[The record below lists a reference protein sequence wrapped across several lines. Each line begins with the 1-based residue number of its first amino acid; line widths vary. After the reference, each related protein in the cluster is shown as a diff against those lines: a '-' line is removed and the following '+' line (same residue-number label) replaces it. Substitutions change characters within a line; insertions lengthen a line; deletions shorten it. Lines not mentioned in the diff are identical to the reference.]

1 MTNMYEAFFEMQRTP
16 FTASIP
22 SDDLYLFP
30 AFEETLSR
38 LHCAAENRLFVTV
51 TSTVG
56 CGKTTVLRKF
66 RDSLDVS
73 KFVFLYISDS
83 CLRPRWRYNGLLEQL
98 GAQTRFYRG
107 DARRLLHQHLDI
119 IRGVHRKSV
128 VTVIDESHL
137 LDRETLEELRFLLNS
152 DMDSRNPMALI
163 LSGQN
168 ELWDK
173 LGKQAFMAIRQRI
186 DLKCEIT
193 QLDRAQCGQYIDAH
207 LSFAQGRKDIFSDAA
222 LDEIYKYSAGSPRAV
237 NKVCFHS
244 LLCASQ
250 RAKRIVDDR
259 MVRLVVNA
267 ELT

>member
-1 MTNMYEAFFEMQRTP
+1 MYEAFFDMKRTP

-22 SDDLYLFP
+22 SDHLYLFP

-38 LHCAAENRLFVTV
+38 LSCAAENRLFATV
-51 TSTVG
+51 TSDVG
-56 CGKTTVLRKF
+56 CGKTTVLRRF
-66 RDSLDVS
+66 RDNLDAS
-73 KFVFLYISDS
+73 RFVFLYISDS
-83 CLRPRWRYNGLLEQL
+83 CLRPRWLYNGLLEQL
-98 GAQTRFYRG
+98 GVQTRFYRG
-107 DARRLLHQHLDI
+107 DARRLLHQHLDV

-137 LDRETLEELRFLLNS
+137 LDRETLEELRFLLNG

-168 ELWDK
+168 ELWGK
-173 LGKQAFMAIRQRI
+173 LGKQAYTAVRQRI
-186 DLKCEIT
+186 DLKCEIP
-193 QLDRAQCGQYIDAH
+193 QLDRSQCGQYINAH

-222 LDEIYKYSAGSPRAV
+222 LDEIYNYSAGAPRAV
-237 NKVCFHS
+237 NKVCFHA

-250 RAKRIVDDR
+250 RAKRIVDDHL
-259 MVRLVVNA
+259 VRLVINA